1 VVSFISFL
9 ISEICDEEEGKF
21 ICRQCDSIFCEK
33 CFDFTHRSEKK
44 KLHEKKEIEE
54 NFISQNCPRH
64 ENKKLEL
71 FCVKDEVKCCSL
83 CLDDHKFHEVIT
95 LSNATKLYKSELLEF
110 DFQKSLTSL
119 KKKINQIEQEIILKK
134 KELSEKNL
142 ILDSFQKISDS
153 IVQEED
159 VDKILEWRFFL
170 KDKENLSEFKIYAC
184 GHNSVGTIGLGDKID
199 KINKFTEIKK
209 FQNKKI
215 DLISCGVFSCFVY
228 TGK

>member
-1 VVSFISFL
+1 VVCLFSFLHVETCEEDEGKFVCQQCDSLFCDTCFDVSHRSGKKKKHEKKQVEESFIS
-9 ISEICDEEEGKF
+9 K
-21 ICRQCDSIFCEK
+21 K
-33 CFDFTHRSEKK
+33 CPK
-44 KLHEKKEIEE
+44 
-54 NFISQNCPRH
+54 H
-64 ENKKLEL
+64 ENKKLDL
-71 FCVKDEVKCCSL
+71 FCLKDEVKCCSL

-95 LSNATKLYKSELLEF
+95 VSNATKLYKSELFEF
-110 DFQKSLTSL
+110 DFKKSLTSL

-134 KELSEKNL
+134 KELSEQKL
-142 ILDSFQKISDS
+142 FFDSFQKISDS

-215 DLISCGVFSCFVY
+215 DLISCGSFSCFVY